1 MSRIIKRYG
10 NRKLYDAEAKKHI
23 SLEEIAELVRKGED
37 VRVIDNTTDED
48 ITVQTLT
55 QVIFEEGKK
64 GRNPLSPDVLHDVIR
79 WGNHMLDDS
88 LKQFRDSFE
97 KLDQIMPES
106 LNKLFKKNEKE
117 SEIEQLKK
125 RLESLES
132 LITNLGSQI
141 NSDQPKKEK

>member
-48 ITVQTLT
+48 ITAQTLT

-88 LKQFRDSFE
+88 LKQFRDSID
-97 KLDQIMPES
+97 KLDHLVPEP

-125 RLESLES
+125 RLESLET

>member
-48 ITVQTLT
+48 ITAQTLT

-125 RLESLES
+125 RLESLET

>member
-48 ITVQTLT
+48 ITAQTLT

>member
-48 ITVQTLT
+48 ITAQTLT

-64 GRNPLSPDVLHDVIR
+64 GRNPLSPDV
-79 WGNHMLDDS
+79 
-88 LKQFRDSFE
+88 
-97 KLDQIMPES
+97 
-106 LNKLFKKNEKE
+106 
-117 SEIEQLKK
+117 
-125 RLESLES
+125 
-132 LITNLGSQI
+132 
-141 NSDQPKKEK
+141 